1 MGRSL
6 SLAQGRCN
14 IPVDPIVLQVVQAG
28 GVLGFATLVYLELR
42 VMRADIA
49 KLTVAIATD
58 IERRRRD
65 RSQ

>member
-1 MGRSL
+1 
-6 SLAQGRCN
+6 
-14 IPVDPIVLQVVQAG
+14 VDPIVLQVVQAG